1 MLTWKNELD
10 FLSCFGS
17 SSPYDQRSGF
27 SPLGPSLLTND
38 AGWGCTIRSGQML
51 LANCLLVHH
60 KGREWRRRGG
70 EASTSAGHDAPPTA
84 EDIFSL
90 FHDHPGMG
98 SPLSLHNVIKEG
110 AGLGI
115 APGRW
120 VGPHGLCQA
129 VRRIFTR
136 EEARR
141 RARGGAGINV
151 AASRCELSLSL
162 YLAADAGGIPT
173 LYRSRAVEEATCGSE
188 GATWRPLLILVPVTL
203 GCNSSYVNPCYVPQI
218 LTVLSTP
225 QSVGIVGGKPGSSIY
240 VLGRQGD
247 RILYLDPHTLKPSV
261 SGVIHHEGAQN
272 DGAGADSYFCDS
284 VHHMLCA
291 RLDPSLALGFYRRER
306 RDLDDLSEIGESPI
320 TDEVLR
326 F

>member
-1 MLTWKNELD
+1 
-10 FLSCFGS
+10 
-17 SSPYDQRSGF
+17 
-27 SPLGPSLLTND
+27 
-38 AGWGCTIRSGQML
+38 ML

-173 LYRSRAVEEATCGSE
+173 LYRSRAVEE
-188 GATWRPLLILVPVTL
+188 
-203 GCNSSYVNPCYVPQI
+203 
-218 LTVLSTP
+218 
-225 QSVGIVGGKPGSSIY
+225 
-240 VLGRQGD
+240 
-247 RILYLDPHTLKPSV
+247 
-261 SGVIHHEGAQN
+261 
-272 DGAGADSYFCDS
+272 
-284 VHHMLCA
+284 
-291 RLDPSLALGFYRRER
+291 
-306 RDLDDLSEIGESPI
+306 
-320 TDEVLR
+320 
-326 F
+326 